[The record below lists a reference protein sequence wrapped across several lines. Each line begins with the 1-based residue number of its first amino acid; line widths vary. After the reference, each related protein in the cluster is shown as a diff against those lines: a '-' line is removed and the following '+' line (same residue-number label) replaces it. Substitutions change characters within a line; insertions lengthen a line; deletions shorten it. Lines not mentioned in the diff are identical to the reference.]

1 MIPAEVRALFPA
13 PVRARG
19 EAYAADGRVEIDE
32 ADERGVQATV
42 HGTAAYRVQVGVAED
57 GAFHAACDCPYAD
70 EHGPTC
76 KHVWAALLAADGE
89 ELLPWSTGAR
99 GAPVASS
106 ALPSDTTQR
115 PGRQWKNEL
124 QAIAHVM
131 TPYGPVAE
139 RAARAVWPEDRRLAY
154 VVDLDA
160 SRARGALVLEV
171 ATERRRKH
179 GTGWD
184 RPTALR
190 LGRDVWAAAPD
201 ARDRT
206 LMHMLLGARQDAFV
220 PGYYGDTLPENVPSR
235 FMLGRTALETTLP
248 LLCDTGRCRLRR
260 SPQDEQP
267 PALAW
272 DDGPPWRPVLRLTL
286 LRLTLLDAPGAPRPA
301 AAPPHAHGVRLD
313 AVLRRDGDGDEMPL
327 DRPALLLADGVL
339 ILDAAGVARGNAVS
353 EAAAGEAAVGGE
365 AATQARAARFAHD
378 GAFPLLARLRAG
390 PMTAA
395 AADLPLFIE
404 TLCALPALPPLEL
417 PAGGDALA
425 RGAPP
430 APGVVVRSPAKS
442 EHTNGRLV
450 AEATFD
456 YDGVRIDAA
465 RPGPAVYDAAAGRLL
480 LRDLDVE
487 RSALARLRELGARE
501 ERVWSLSDRGTR
513 LLLPPAKL
521 DALVATLT
529 AEGWRVEAEGVLYR
543 AAGALTTRVRS
554 GVDWFDLEGA
564 ADFGGVVASFPRLLD
579 SVRRGARTVTLDD
592 GTHGVLPAEWLAR
605 LAPLAALGASLGT
618 GERGAG
624 DGAVVARFTRA
635 QAPLLDALVA
645 ELPAVDVDAAFARA
659 RDELRTFAGVA
670 PADPPTGFTGT
681 LRGYQREGLGWLA
694 WLRVLGVG
702 GCLAD
707 DMGLGKTVQVLAHL
721 ERRREEGAGPAL
733 AVVPRS
739 LLYNWQAEAAR
750 FAPAMRVLDYTGSKR
765 PRDELRAAL
774 DAGTT
779 DLVLTTYG
787 TLRRDAPTLA
797 AVEFD
802 TVVLDEA
809 QAIKNAG
816 TAASKAARLLRARH
830 RLAVT
835 GTPVENRLDE
845 LWALFDF
852 LSPGLLGAARGHAA
866 AALGAASAATDEGA
880 AARSLLARALR
891 PYILRRTKAEVA
903 PDLPP
908 RQEQTIWVTLG
919 DAERALYDELRDHY
933 RTELLARVARDG
945 MARSR
950 IHVLEALLRLRQAAC
965 HPALVDPSHRHAPAA
980 KLEVLLE
987 RLGEVVAEGHKVL
1000 VFSQF
1005 TKLLAL
1011 VRTRLDASGVAY
1023 AYLDG
1028 RTRDREGAVT
1038 RFQSDPACPVFLV
1051 SLKAGGVGLNLTA
1064 AEYVFLLDPWW
1075 NPAAEAQ
1082 AVDRAHRI
1090 GQTRPVFAAR
1100 LVARDTVEE
1109 RVLAL
1114 QETKRALVDA
1124 VFGEGGRG
1132 VGGIGREELALLLE

>member
-1 MIPAEVRALFPA
+1 MIPHAVGKLFPVT
-13 PVRARG
+13 VRARG
-19 EAYAADGRVEIDE
+19 EAYAADGRVEIQE
-32 ADERGVQATV
+32 ADENGVVATV
-42 HGTAAYRVQVGVAED
+42 RGTASYRVELGVHEGVF
-57 GAFHAACDCPYAD
+57 GAGCDCPYAD

-76 KHVWAALLAADGE
+76 KHVWAALIEADAE
-89 ELLPWSTGAR
+89 ELVPWDAVEPAAPR
-99 GAPVASS
+99 PPAPGAPPA
-106 ALPSDTTQR
+106 AAPRL
-115 PGRQWKNEL
+115 PGRQWKNDL
-124 QAIAHVM
+124 QA
-131 TPYGPVAE
+131 VALAMAPAGRPAGE
-139 RAARAVWPEDRRLAY
+139 AVPAAWPEDRRLAY
-154 VVDLDA
+154 VVDVEA
-160 SRARGALVLEV
+160 SRGRGALAVEV
-171 ATERRRKH
+171 ATERWRKD
-179 GTGWD
+179 GRGWD
-184 RPTALR
+184 RPVAFR

-201 ARDRT
+201 PRDRT
-206 LMHMLLGARQDAFV
+206 LMHMLLGARPETFV
-220 PGYYGDTLPENVPSR
+220 PAYNGNPVVESTPSR
-235 FMLGRTALETTLP
+235 FFLGHTALETMLP
-248 LLCDTGRCRLRR
+248 LLCETGRCRLRR

-267 PALAW
+267 PALVW
-272 DDGPPWRPVLRLTL
+272 DDGPPWRAVLRLTL
-286 LRLTLLDAPGAPRPA
+286 LRLTLLDVNGAPLPADAAPGP
-301 AAPPHAHGVRLD
+301 HGVRLD
-313 AVLRRDGDGDEMPL
+313 AVLRRGTDGDEMPL

-339 ILDAAGVARGNAVS
+339 VLEGEADGTRDATS
-353 EAAAGEAAVGGE
+353 PAAAP
-365 AATQARAARFAHD
+365 ARAARFAHD
-378 GAFPLLARLRAG
+378 GAFPLLSRLRGG
-390 PMTAA
+390 PLTAA
-395 AADLPLFIE
+395 AADLPLFVE
-404 TLCALPALPPLEL
+404 ALCALPALPPLEL
-417 PAGGDALA
+417 PEGEDALVQ
-425 RGAPP
+425 GTAPMP
-430 APGVVVRSPAKS
+430 CVMLRSPARS
-442 EHTNGRLV
+442 DYTNGRLV

-456 YDGVRIDAA
+456 YGGMRVEAA
-465 RPGPAVYDAAAGRLL
+465 RPGPAVYDAAAGRVL
-480 LRDLDVE
+480 LRDLAAE
-487 RSALARLRELGARE
+487 RAAAARLRALGMRE
-501 ERVWSLSDRGTR
+501 ERDWRGGGTR

-543 AAGALTTRVRS
+543 PAGALSTRVRS

-564 ADFGGVVASFPRLLD
+564 ADFGGVAVSFPRLLD
-579 SVRRGARTVTLDD
+579 AVRRGARTVTLDD
-592 GTHGVLPAEWLAR
+592 GTHGLLPAEWLAR
-605 LAPLAALGASLGT
+605 LGPLAALGTSLGT
-618 GERGAG
+618 VG
-624 DGAVVARFTRA
+624 DGDAAVAARFTRA

-645 ELPAVDVDAAFARA
+645 ELPAVDVDATFARA
-659 RDELRTFAGVA
+659 RDELRRFAGVV
-670 PADPPTGFTGT
+670 PADPPAGFTGT

-694 WLRVLGVG
+694 WLRTLGVG

-721 ERRREEGAGPAL
+721 EGRREAGAGPAL

-750 FAPAMRVLDYTGSKR
+750 FAPGMRVLDYTGTKR
-765 PRDELRAAL
+765 PRAELRAAL
-774 DAGTT
+774 DASSV

-852 LSPGLLGAARGHAA
+852 LSPGLLGAARGRAA
-866 AALGAASAATDEGA
+866 AALGAADAATDEGA
-880 AARSLLARALR
+880 AARALLARALR

-919 DAERALYDELRDHY
+919 EAERVLYDELRDHY
-933 RTELLARVARDG
+933 RAELLARVARDG

-965 HPALVDPSHRHAPAA
+965 HPGLVDPARKDAPAA

-987 RLGEVVAEGHKVL
+987 RVREVVAEGHKVL

-1011 VRTRLDASGVAY
+1011 VRTRLDAAGVTY

-1028 RTRDREGAVT
+1028 RTRDRGTVVT
-1038 RFQSDPACPVFLV
+1038 RFQEDPACPVFLV
-1051 SLKAGGVGLNLTA
+1051 SLKAGGLGLNLTA

-1114 QETKRALVDA
+1114 QDTKRALVDA

-1132 VGGIGREELALLLE
+1132 VGGIGREELALLLG